1 MAGKVLVIEGDKA
14 LRHSLRIRLQAEGF
28 SVVTVTDGQAALR
41 AVSLE
46 RPDAIILELEPPVAN
61 GVSDYRFIRSDP
73 DMVGVP
79 ILVLIGEGGE
89 IDQIAN
95 FGFDADDFMSEPYN
109 ERELLARLKTLL
121 RRTAMSPSPRMI
133 RAGAI
138 EIDLDRYVVKV
149 GGAQVHFTSKE
160 FDLLRALLEAKG
172 RVLRRQVLLEKVWG
186 YGESA
191 DFETRTIDV
200 HIRRIRGKLG
210 TEGRRILTVRNVGYR
225 FEMALALLERASS
238 RAVST

>member
-1 MAGKVLVIEGDKA
+1 MAGKILVIEGDNA
-14 LRHSLRIRLQAEGF
+14 LRHSLRSRLQADGF
-28 SVVTVTDGQAALR
+28 SVVTVTDGEAALR

-46 RPDAIILELEPPVAN
+46 SPDAIILELKPPVAN
-61 GVSDYRFIRSDP
+61 GVSDYRLLRSDP
-73 DMVGVP
+73 DVGGVP
-79 ILVLIGEGGE
+79 ILVLIGEGGD
-89 IDQIAN
+89 IDQITSL
-95 FGFDADDFMSEPYN
+95 GFDADDFMIEPYN
-109 ERELLARLKTLL
+109 ERELFARLKTLL
-121 RRTAMSPSPRMI
+121 RRTALSPRPRMI

-149 GGAQVHFTSKE
+149 SGEQVQLTSKE

-210 TEGRRILTVRNVGYR
+210 AEGRRILTVRNVGYR
-225 FEMALALLERASS
+225 FEMSLALLEKASS